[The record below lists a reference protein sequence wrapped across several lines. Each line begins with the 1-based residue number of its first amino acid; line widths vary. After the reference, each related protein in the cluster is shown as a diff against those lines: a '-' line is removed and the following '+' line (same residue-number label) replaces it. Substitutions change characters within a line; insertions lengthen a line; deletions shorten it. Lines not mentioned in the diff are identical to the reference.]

1 MLSTHNFKFIDVSNY
16 LAPGYSYSQFLKA
29 YGCDIQKGYFPYEW
43 FASYDKLEYHTLPP
57 KEAFYSKL
65 TNLNPLETQQ
75 DHDKL
80 LALWKANGMKI
91 FFDYLMHYNNL
102 DTGPFCIALIAL
114 SKFYFEQDINLFKDY
129 CTLPGIARKLLF
141 QSTNAMFSL
150 FEKQNSDL
158 YYTLLWE
165 DRV

>member
-75 DHDKL
+75 DHDKII
-80 LALWKANGMKI
+80 ALWKENGMKT
-91 FFDYLMHYNNL
+91 FCDYLMYYNN
-102 DTGPFCIALIAL
+102 I
-114 SKFYFEQDINLFKDY
+114 
-129 CTLPGIARKLLF
+129 
-141 QSTNAMFSL
+141 
-150 FEKQNSDL
+150 
-158 YYTLLWE
+158 
-165 DRV
+165 